1 MPTPLPDS
9 TTMRAPL
16 VGALAVCVS
25 GCSPVGFGF
34 LHPAGP
40 VASAQRELFFWIVG
54 LSLVVVLPVLLLTP
68 VLLWRYRYGQ
78 RQAAY
83 RPRWEFSLPLEIL
96 SWGVPVLVV
105 VLFGVLT
112 WERTRQLDPYRPLP
126 GPAPAFEVQAIALDW
141 KWLFIYPEQGV
152 ATVNELVIPSGRSV
166 HLSMTSATVMQSLM
180 IPRLAGQIYAMAGMQ
195 TEQYLQADAPG
206 EFAGRNTQFNGF
218 GFQEQNFK
226 TRALE
231 PQGFEQWLE
240 ETRQAQATL
249 NCTSYL
255 QLSQTRSL
263 APPSRY
269 SSIQPGLFDWVMHS
283 FHGASSQAC
292 EAPGLENPYE

>member
-1 MPTPLPDS
+1 
-9 TTMRAPL
+9 
-16 VGALAVCVS
+16 
-25 GCSPVGFGF
+25 VGFGF

-54 LSLVVVLPVLLLTP
+54 LSFVVVLPVLLLTP

-105 VLFGVLT
+105 VLLGVLT
-112 WERTRQLDPYRPLP
+112 WERTGQLDPYRPLP

-141 KWLFIYPEQGV
+141 KWLFIYPQQGV

-166 HLSMTSATVMQSLM
+166 HLSLTSATVMQSLM
-180 IPRLAGQIYAMAGMQ
+180 IPRLAGQIYAMAGMHTQ
-195 TEQYLQADAPG
+195 QYLQADAPG

-218 GFQEQNFK
+218 GFQEQSFK

-255 QLSQTRSL
+255 QLSQTPSL

-269 SSIQPGLFDWVMHS
+269 SSLQPGLFDGVIHS

-292 EAPGLENPYE
+292 EAPGLENPHE